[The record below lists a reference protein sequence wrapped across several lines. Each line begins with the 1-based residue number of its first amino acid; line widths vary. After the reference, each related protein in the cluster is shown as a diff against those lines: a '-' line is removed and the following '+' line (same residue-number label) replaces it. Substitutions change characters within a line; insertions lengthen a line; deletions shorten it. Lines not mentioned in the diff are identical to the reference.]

1 VRCNIA
7 CTFGQGTYPIT
18 HAFAS
23 DIGEPRAMSSSAR
36 IFFAGVGTTFVILAA
51 GFGGGLM
58 MAKSAVY
65 DAPAQTRATLPPP
78 PPVRTGLPPSA
89 EPAPQLA
96 AEAHPPPT
104 PEPVPPIAQRP
115 PESSMQSEDAKQ
127 EEARKEKDLRA
138 ERRRVAERKAKRI
151 AAARARQLAETRDQQ
166 EPRIMAFDGGP
177 PRLGGFFG
185 N

>member
-1 VRCNIA
+1 
-7 CTFGQGTYPIT
+7 
-18 HAFAS
+18 
-23 DIGEPRAMSSSAR
+23 MSSSAR

-65 DAPAQTRATLPPP
+65 DAPQTRAPLLPPP
-78 PPVRTGLPPSA
+78 PVKTILPPSA
-89 EPAPQLA
+89 EPAPQRS
-96 AEAHPPPT
+96 AEAHPPPI
-104 PEPVPPIAQRP
+104 PEPVAPIAQRP
-115 PESSMQSEDAKQ
+115 PESSIQSEDAKQ

>member
-1 VRCNIA
+1 
-7 CTFGQGTYPIT
+7 
-18 HAFAS
+18 
-23 DIGEPRAMSSSAR
+23 MSSSAR

-58 MAKSAVY
+58 LAKSAVY
-65 DAPAQTRATLPPP
+65 DAPAQTRATVPQ
-78 PPVRTGLPPSA
+78 PVRTVLPPSA
-89 EPAPQLA
+89 EPVPQLA

-115 PESSMQSEDAKQ
+115 PESSMQSEYAKQ

>member
-1 VRCNIA
+1 
-7 CTFGQGTYPIT
+7 
-18 HAFAS
+18 
-23 DIGEPRAMSSSAR
+23 MSSSAR

-58 MAKSAVY
+58 LAKSAVY

-78 PPVRTGLPPSA
+78 PPVRTVLPLSA

-96 AEAHPPPT
+96 AEARPPPT

-115 PESSMQSEDAKQ
+115 PESSMQSEEAKQ
-127 EEARKEKDLRA
+127 EETHKAAREKDLRA

-151 AAARARQLAETRDQQ
+151 AAAKARQLAETGDQQ

-177 PRLGGFFG
+177 PRFGGFFG